1 MESPLIGNV
10 AIGFNTTP
18 PELAYSETSKGL
30 KNAAQDFTSV
40 LYSMMFT
47 VMRGNPED
55 NPKEEGESGG
65 LFSGENFEMFSGF
78 LDQEIGKKFASQG
91 GQEMVTAL
99 YNQLKGH
106 LTFKDDQK
114 DAQTLQNN
122 NQETLKNTMNNGLG
136 FDKILRVNT
145 KG

>member
-30 KNAAQDFTSV
+30 KDAAQDFTSV

-91 GQEMVTAL
+91 GQDMVNAL
-99 YNQLKGH
+99 YDQLKGR
-106 LTFKDDQK
+106 LTKPSTE
-114 DAQTLQNN
+114 TLQNN
-122 NQETLKNTMNNGLG
+122 NQETLKNTINNGLG